1 MPELDTTTK
10 YQLTEAEKTDLVA
23 QLKQS
28 FTDGSTKVEIS
39 ETSKAD
45 IVSQISNK
53 LSSGTLSVNISEADK
68 ADIIQEVLAEL
79 YAKSQD
85 TATLE
90 KVGNLDGVTSIPA
103 VRDDKD
109 IVAVPLGLLTTN
121 QPQEVKGQQ
130 DIDILVAQ
138 GKIVPTQIY
147 FTPVDDE

>member
-79 YAKSQD
+79 YAKSQG

-109 IVAVPLGLLTTN
+109 IVAVPLNLLMTSK
-121 QPQEVKGQQ
+121 PIEVSGQQ
-130 DIDILVAQ
+130 DINILVAQ
-138 GKIVPTQIY
+138 GKIVDSQFY
-147 FTPVDDE
+147 FTPVEDE